1 MQPCSTTVHGSLQIF
16 RSENLCVLV
25 LICLHCFLNC
35 LTVRRGWSEYVQQ
48 PVLPANLANVLV
60 CFNVALAPGA
70 LMTTFL
76 IHQGVRPSVIGAF
89 SGSSAAVL
97 TVKYL
102 PRRWCVLNPNVTDDG
117 ASLTFC
123 PAGRR
128 GGSWTTGSR
137 ARERA
142 RRRLLL
148 APCRRPTPAAPAP
161 CSASRGEP
169 RRPAPLR
176 PPPLPASSAR
186 PSRPHPLPAEETR
199 EEKKIK
205 EKREEKGRKKR

>member
-76 IHQGVRPSVIGAF
+76 IHQGEMTRM
-89 SGSSAAVL
+89 
-97 TVKYL
+97 
-102 PRRWCVLNPNVTDDG
+102 VTIADIIIIK
-117 ASLTFC
+117 
-123 PAGRR
+123 
-128 GGSWTTGSR
+128 
-137 ARERA
+137 
-142 RRRLLL
+142 LLL
-148 APCRRPTPAAPAP
+148 CLQA
-161 CSASRGEP
+161 
-169 RRPAPLR
+169 
-176 PPPLPASSAR
+176 
-186 PSRPHPLPAEETR
+186 
-199 EEKKIK
+199 
-205 EKREEKGRKKR
+205 